1 MTYTDPDFSTIYSRA
16 AGTGSSARVN
26 DTAGQVSGTS
36 GKLVGATGGKG
47 PDKLSGDAV
56 TIGQTLSALATDAAI
71 SKDVWD
77 DLKKSADAW
86 KASAPTAEVM
96 NTAEKAVTDAQAAC
110 DKANEAAD
118 AAPDDKDLAK
128 KADDAGE
135 ALVKAKQALI
145 DLQRKRKA
153 ANKALLEAIS
163 RAIAKAK
170 RITGGQTKVTGDG
183 TTGVT
188 LPGQSTGTGSGTGTQ
203 STGSGTPAARTASP
217 TAKPGGTPAATPSAE
232 KPTTSTSSTSGLTP
246 TETAALVAAAQGQQ
260 NQQPQQAQQ
269 AAQQPTAQMPTMP
282 QVPQQNQQ
290 AQQTATEKAKR
301 EAEANDRTALEA
313 AGLGGLVTGIG
324 SPSPSSSAPSTPAPT
339 AQNSTVLRGP
349 DAKIAGVGLG
359 GAPAVNTQN
368 PVTSGQ
374 SATGLT
380 TPSDVGGRSTPTP
393 GAFDSTKTTTSAAHA
408 ETASQRPGETQQ
420 GRPVTGGGMPM
431 APGMMGAPGAPAPAA
446 RSGDGENRPGVVRY
460 QDGEVGRHGE
470 DALKEA
476 TPGGTIAQN
485 RDKPTAA

>member
-26 DTAGQVSGTS
+26 DTAGQVSGTT
-36 GKLVGATGGKG
+36 GKVAGATGGKG
-47 PDKLSGDAV
+47 PDKFTGDAAE
-56 TIGQTLSALATDAAI
+56 IGKTLSALATDAAI

-217 TAKPGGTPAATPSAE
+217 TAKPSGTPAATPSSNA
-232 KPTTSTSSTSGLTP
+232 PSTTTSSTSGLTP
-246 TETAALVAAAQGQQ
+246 AETAALLTAAQGQQ

-290 AQQTATEKAKR
+290 QAAADAKR
-301 EAEANDRTALEA
+301 KEAEANDRTALEA

-324 SPSPSSSAPSTPAPT
+324 SPSSTTSSPSPTPA
-339 AQNSTVLRGP
+339 AQQAGTVLRGP
-349 DAKIAGVGLG
+349 EFKPPSLS
-359 GAPAVNTQN
+359 GATAAQN

-374 SATGLT
+374 SAANLT
-380 TPSDVGGRSTPTP
+380 TPSDVAGRPQGTERTAFNQPAP
-393 GAFDSTKTTTSAAHA
+393 GTHTSGAA
-408 ETASQRPGETQQ
+408 ESASQRAGETQQQ

-431 APGMMGAPGAPAPAA
+431 APGMMGAPGGAAPASRQA
-446 RSGDGENRPGVVRY
+446 GDGDRERGVASNSDPLGLMHER
-460 QDGEVGRHGE
+460 G
-470 DALKEA
+470 DAVD
-476 TPGGTIAQN
+476 GGTIAQN
-485 RDKPTAA
+485 RDKPAA

>member
-26 DTAGQVSGTS
+26 DTAGQVSGTT
-36 GKLVGATGGKG
+36 GKVAGATGGKG
-47 PDKLSGDAV
+47 PDKFTGDAAE
-56 TIGQTLSALATDAAI
+56 IGKTLSALATDAAI

-217 TAKPGGTPAATPSAE
+217 TAKPSGTPAATPSSNA
-232 KPTTSTSSTSGLTP
+232 PSTTTSSTSGLTP
-246 TETAALVAAAQGQQ
+246 TEAAALLTAAQGQQ

-290 AQQTATEKAKR
+290 QAAADAKR
-301 EAEANDRTALEA
+301 KEAEANDRTALEA

-324 SPSPSSSAPSTPAPT
+324 SPSSTTSSPSPTPA
-339 AQNSTVLRGP
+339 AQQAGTVLRGP
-349 DAKIAGVGLG
+349 EFKPPSLS
-359 GAPAVNTQN
+359 GATAAQN

-374 SATGLT
+374 SAANLT
-380 TPSDVGGRSTPTP
+380 TQSDVAGRSTPTP

-408 ETASQRPGETQQ
+408 EAASQRAGETQQ

-431 APGMMGAPGAPAPAA
+431 APGMMGAPGGAAPASRQA
-446 RSGDGENRPGVVRY
+446 GDGDRERGVASNSDPLGLMHER
-460 QDGEVGRHGE
+460 G
-470 DALKEA
+470 DAVD
-476 TPGGTIAQN
+476 GGTIAQN
-485 RDKPTAA
+485 RDKPAA

>member
-26 DTAGQVSGTS
+26 DTAGQMSGTS
-36 GKLVGATGGKG
+36 GKLIGATGGKG

-163 RAIAKAK
+163 RAITKAK
-170 RITGGQTKVTGDG
+170 RITGGRTQHGTGKEMPG
-183 TTGVT
+183 TGTSTETGT
-188 LPGQSTGTGSGTGTQ
+188 GSGTQSTGTGSPAAR
-203 STGSGTPAARTASP
+203 TGSGTPA
-217 TAKPGGTPAATPSAE
+217 AKPGGTPAATPSAE

-246 TETAALVAAAQGQQ
+246 TEAAALLTAAQGQQ
-260 NQQPQQAQQ
+260 NQQPQQ

-301 EAEANDRTALEA
+301 EAEENSAQALAA

-324 SPSPSSSAPSTPAPT
+324 SPSVTSASSASPSPAASEHGTQFRAAGTPI
-339 AQNSTVLRGP
+339 N
-349 DAKIAGVGLG
+349 GVGLG
-359 GAPAVNTQN
+359 GTPAVNTQA
-368 PVTSGQ
+368 PTSGT
-374 SATGLT
+374 SATNLT
-380 TPSDVGGRSTPTP
+380 TPSDVSGRSEPPRTATSPAP
-393 GAFDSTKTTTSAAHA
+393 GTSTSGAHGTG
-408 ETASQRPGETQQ
+408 TAPGQGTQQ
-420 GRPVTGGGMPM
+420 QTTGARPMGGMPM
-431 APGMMGAPGAPAPAA
+431 IPGMMGAPAAAAPASRP
-446 RSGDGENRPGVVRY
+446 SGDGDRERGVASTSDPLGLMHER
-460 QDGEVGRHGE
+460 G
-470 DALKEA
+470 DAVD
-476 TPGGTIAQN
+476 GGTIAQN
-485 RDKPTAA
+485 RDKPNAA